1 MSQEIMPSMADSPD
15 DPTTAVATELQ
26 PPLQSHHDAA
36 PDVENPPPVE
46 AERIQQSDTDDKFSR
61 IYKVT
66 PYMRSHSLN
75 NGQVYDP
82 AVLSL
87 GPYHHSKPHL
97 RPMEKHKEKTLQYF
111 FKVSMR
117 WDENKDR
124 KFFHDEI
131 KSNIERIKNSYEEVP
146 FGNDELAEIILRD
159 ACFLI
164 DFIHSFTIGGAVY
177 LFASDYGMAAGVLM
191 QRDLFMLENQIPF
204 WLVILLLESR
214 HGKDKA
220 DKILSEYLSLI
231 CHQIDGKT
239 NIRSLPWKDDDGNGR
254 CRLPVHLL
262 EATRQ
267 ILLKREEKVDTK
279 SCFLTKILGSCCK
292 RIINW
297 SWTTKSAAP
306 APAPAPDADSESS
319 RSSSSMENEQFL
331 ELLNFP
337 CRSVTYLQTKGIYF
351 RPSSQGLLD
360 IRFVSY
366 HVYGV
371 LHLPILVVNRDTKV
385 FFSNMAA
392 FEMSP
397 HNLTDGEFLSYLN
410 FMKPLMETAK
420 DVKELRERGIL
431 FSSLGS
437 DEEVVNVFKEI
448 DTYGADNYKDFLEVK
463 SAISKHC
470 RSKGKTW
477 MADLAHTYCRSP
489 WAAIAVFAG
498 VFVLCLTFLQTFY
511 TIHPVE

>member
-1 MSQEIMPSMADSPD
+1 MADSPEN
-15 DPTTAVATELQ
+15 PTAAAAE
-26 PPLQSHHDAA
+26 SHHDAP
-36 PDVENPPPVE
+36 PDIENPPAAELEVVVE
-46 AERIQQSDTDDKFSR
+46 AEAEHINDSDADDDVYHR
-61 IYKVT
+61 IYRVT
-66 PYMRSHSLN
+66 PYMRRHSRN
-75 NGQVYDP
+75 NRQVYDP
-82 AVLSL
+82 VVLSL
-87 GPYHHSKPHL
+87 GPYHHGKRHL
-97 RPMEKHKEKTLQYF
+97 RPMEKQKEKVLKNF
-111 FKVSMR
+111 VEASKA
-117 WDENKDR
+117 WDKNKDR
-124 KFFHDEI
+124 KFFHDKI
-131 KSNIERIKNSYEEVP
+131 ISNIEKIKKNYEKVP
-146 FGNDELAEIILRD
+146 FSNEKLAEIILRD

-164 DFIHSFTIGGAVY
+164 HFIDVFTIGAAQL
-177 LFASDYGMAAGVLM
+177 LFSDKHGIAAGVLM

-204 WLVILLLESR
+204 WVIKLLLDSR

-220 DKILSEYLSLI
+220 NKILSEYLSLI
-231 CHQIDGKT
+231 CDLIDKKT
-239 NIRSLPWKDDDGNGR
+239 QLKSLPWKDDEHGYYKT
-254 CRLPVHLL
+254 RLPMHLL
-262 EATRQ
+262 AATRRV
-267 ILLKREEKVDTK
+267 LLRREDKVDTEPY
-279 SCFLTKILGSCCK
+279 FLTKILGSCCNCK

-297 SWTTKSAAP
+297 TKTPAEADAESGVSNDSA
-306 APAPAPDADSESS
+306 EV
-319 RSSSSMENEQFL
+319 ENVL
-331 ELLNFP
+331 EFLNFP
-337 CRSVTYLQTKGIYF
+337 CRSVTYLQAKGIYF
-351 RPSSQGLLD
+351 RPSSRCLLD
-360 IRFVSY
+360 IKFVSY

-371 LHLPILVVNRDTKV
+371 LYLPILVVNGSTKV
-385 FFSNMAA
+385 LFSNMAA

-397 HNLTDGEFLSYLN
+397 RYQTEGEFLSYLN